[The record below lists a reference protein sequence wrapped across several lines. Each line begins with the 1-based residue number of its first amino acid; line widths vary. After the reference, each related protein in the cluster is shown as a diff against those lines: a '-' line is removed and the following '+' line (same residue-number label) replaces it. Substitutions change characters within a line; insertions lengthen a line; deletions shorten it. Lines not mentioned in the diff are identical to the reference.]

1 MVDDLAEESD
11 DDDDDQEVDGSQRIV
26 PQSLRSKKDKSKKQ
40 TQSAIDGMSTASG
53 MITSSVNTN
62 QSVPVYQAF
71 ATNRSVTG
79 NNQTDTTM
87 KDANHPLNTSLNPQ
101 SKKTSP
107 NKSQQQSSRQQQLL
121 QQQPSFTMPTNKYTG
136 IQGMVEG
143 DRPNQGKFTGQ

>member
-11 DDDDDQEVDGSQRIV
+11 DDDQDVDGSEQIV
-26 PQSLRSKKDKSKKQ
+26 PRSLRSKKDKSKKK
-40 TQSAIDGMSTASG
+40 TQSANDETSTASG

-71 ATNRSVTG
+71 ATNRSATG

-87 KDANHPLNTSLNPQ
+87 KDASHPLNTSLNPQ

-107 NKSQQQSSRQQQLL
+107 NKSQ
-121 QQQPSFTMPTNKYTG
+121 
-136 IQGMVEG
+136 
-143 DRPNQGKFTGQ
+143 